1 MMERVELLG
10 ETRRRDPAFC
20 QITFFQ
26 KFGTIVML
34 SMAFATVAT
43 FFLFLPLLDA
53 LGPVGNFGNVL
64 APCRRR
70 GDGRMS
76 SLPVQVNNVEEDL

>member
-1 MMERVELLG
+1 M
-10 ETRRRDPAFC
+10 FC

-34 SMAFATVAT
+34 SMLFATVAT

-53 LGPVGNFGNVL
+53 LGPVGNFGDVL

-70 GDGRMS
+70 GDGAADGGGRMS
-76 SLPVQVNNVEEDL
+76 PMPPQIKNFEEDL